1 MKKNRRIHLIAG
13 ILCLLAAGLAIGFWS
28 TRQKAEPLDLSSLDA
43 SVPLAEFHGETI
55 YAGDVANTIHNG
67 VAIGQ
72 PEQTA
77 EEALREMLQNMVLY
91 EEAVRLGYEATQS
104 EIDALMDNCKQ
115 TYANPEG
122 KAMIDQYC
130 EQAGLT
136 IDEYFTIVE
145 AQLPRTIT
153 RQKLL
158 DAVGKQYCD
167 EHGLTFTKVNP
178 PQEMLDARDAYVAQL
193 FAQAEKDITYYE
205 VKD

>member
-13 ILCLLAAGLAIGFWS
+13 ILCLLAAGLAIGFWNA
-28 TRQKAEPLDLSSLDA
+28 RQKAEPLDLSSMDA

-55 YAGDVANTIHNG
+55 YAGDVARAMRDG
-67 VAIGQ
+67 SAMGQ

-104 EIDALMDNCKQ
+104 EMDAFMGNSKQ
-115 TYANPEG
+115 TYATPEG
-122 KAMIDQYC
+122 KAMMDQYC

-136 IDEYFTIVE
+136 IDEYFTVLE
-145 AQLPRTIT
+145 EQLPRTIA

-193 FAQAEKDITYYE
+193 FAQAEGDITYY
-205 VKD
+205 KTGT